1 LKFKTRLKSFTFA
14 ISGILLALKTQANMR
29 IHVAISAAVIAAATY
44 LQLSKAD
51 WLWLILSIILVL
63 SAELLNSAFEF
74 VCDVI
79 SPQHNASVG
88 RAKDIA
94 AGAVLVVACG
104 AAIVGLLV
112 FWPYIYR

>member
-1 LKFKTRLKSFTFA
+1 MANPSRLKSFAFA
-14 ISGILLALKTQANMR
+14 ISGILLAVKTQANMR
-29 IHVAISAAVIAAATY
+29 IHVAISAAVILAAWY
-44 LQLSKAD
+44 FQLSKTD
-51 WLWLILSIILVL
+51 WLWLIVSIILVL
-63 SAELLNSAFEF
+63 SAELLNSAFEY

-104 AAIVGLLV
+104 AALIGLLV
-112 FWPYIYR
+112 FLPYIYR

>member
-1 LKFKTRLKSFTFA
+1 LKFKTRLRSFAFA
-14 ISGILLALKTQANMR
+14 ASGLWHALKTQANMR
-29 IHVAISAAVIAAATY
+29 IHVAISAAVIAAAIY
-44 LQLSKAD
+44 FQLSKTD
-51 WLWLILSIILVL
+51 WLWLIVSIILVL
-63 SAELLNSAFEF
+63 SAELLNSAFEY

-104 AAIVGLLV
+104 AALIGLLV

>member
-1 LKFKTRLKSFTFA
+1 MFRTRLRSFAFA

-29 IHVAISAAVIAAATY
+29 IHVAISVAVIAAAIY
-44 LQLSKAD
+44 FQLAKAD
-51 WLWLILSIILVL
+51 WLWLIVSIMIVL

-79 SPQHNASVG
+79 SPQHNASVA

-94 AGAVLVVACG
+94 AGAVLVVALG
-104 AAIVGLLV
+104 AALIGLLV

>member
-1 LKFKTRLKSFTFA
+1 MANTSRLRSFAFA

-29 IHVAISAAVIAAATY
+29 IHVAISVAVIAAAIY
-44 LQLSKAD
+44 FQLAKAD
-51 WLWLILSIILVL
+51 WLWLIVSIILVL
-63 SAELLNSAFEF
+63 SAELLNSAFEYL
-74 VCDVI
+74 CDVI
-79 SPQHNASVG
+79 SPQHNASVA

-104 AAIVGLLV
+104 AALIGLLV